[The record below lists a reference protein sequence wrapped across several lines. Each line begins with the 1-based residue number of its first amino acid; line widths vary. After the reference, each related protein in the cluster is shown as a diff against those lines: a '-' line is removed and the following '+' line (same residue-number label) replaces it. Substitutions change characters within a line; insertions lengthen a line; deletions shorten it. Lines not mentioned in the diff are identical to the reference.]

1 MSVRQLCV
9 NPMRHALYGMKYSSK
24 AGFAKRCNLSQFKAA
39 AAAAAAAAVAPHI
52 NTRENNL
59 YVYS

>member
-1 MSVRQLCV
+1 
-9 NPMRHALYGMKYSSK
+9 MKYSSK

-39 AAAAAAAAVAPHI
+39 AAAAAATVAAAAATVAAAAPHI

-59 YVYS
+59 YIYS